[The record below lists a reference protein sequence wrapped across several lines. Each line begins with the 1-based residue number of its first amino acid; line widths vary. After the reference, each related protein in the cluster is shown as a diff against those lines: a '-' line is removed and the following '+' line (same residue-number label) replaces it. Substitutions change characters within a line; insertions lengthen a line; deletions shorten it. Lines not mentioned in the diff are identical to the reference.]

1 MHTIRSTTAVAV
13 ANALRALAIEH
24 GVIPPDGNS
33 SPDLAGVRRGKTADE
48 TRTALQLYDADVGIQ
63 GANGVSVIAG
73 LCSLE
78 NAAELAEHLA
88 WALSH
93 AETPLLLNPAV
104 KGNPEGLR
112 EVTRRLEAARAAL
125 TRHHTEVAAL
135 VGAASVEDAAEADT
149 NERPDRPCDADCPRR
164 VVSAAEC
171 TCSRSE
177 SGAEDGDG
185 PAIVVTGNPIDGFQ
199 FCGPF
204 ASHSEATEYGDNLE
218 PDWWVAPLAA
228 PDGASAVYVA
238 TDPS

>member
-24 GVIPPDGNS
+24 GVIQPDGNS
-33 SPDLAGVRRGKTADE
+33 SPDLAGVRRGKAADE
-48 TRTALQLYDADVGIQ
+48 TRAALQLYDADVGIQ
-63 GANGVSVIAG
+63 GASGVSVIAEGCSPG
-73 LCSLE
+73 LAS
-78 NAAELAEHLA
+78 ELAEHLA

-104 KGNPEGLR
+104 KGNPEALR
-112 EVTRRLEAARAAL
+112 EVTRRLEAARNAI
-125 TRHHTEVAAL
+125 TRLHAELSARVAA
-135 VGAASVEDAAEADT
+135 DADQEHAE
-149 NERPDRPCDADCPRR
+149 ERPDRPCDADCARR

-177 SGAEDGDG
+177 PGAGAADGDG
-185 PAIVVTGNPIDGFQ
+185 PAIVVVGNPIDGFQ

-204 ASHSEATEYGDNLE
+204 ASHGEATEYGDDLE
-218 PDWWVAPLAA
+218 PDWWVAPLRA
-228 PDGASAVYVA
+228 PETAAVYVA